1 MKILVYGSD
10 KFTDYQ
16 TFMRGIVVAID
27 EKMPA
32 PGPIEIMSAGP
43 YKINSFSAEFINRSE
58 TFLRQKGYKPRYRKV
73 RYNDM
78 AKNFDNMEIDS
89 VLYFGV
95 KNEAFNSLDPIISA
109 AEKRNITVN
118 YYKI

>member
-10 KFTDYQ
+10 KFSDYQ
-16 TFMRGIVVAID
+16 TFMRGVVVAID

-58 TFLRQKGYKPRYRKV
+58 SFLRQKGYKPRYRKV
-73 RYNDM
+73 KGSDIV
-78 AKNFDNMEIDS
+78 KNFDEMGIDT
-89 VLYFGV
+89 VLYFAGKKEV
-95 KNEAFNSLDPIISA
+95 FNFLDPILSA
-109 AEKRNITVN
+109 AEKNNVDIS